1 MSKAKPVRYRFDNFE
16 VDIACKSLYENGVPI
31 PLQEKPFLF
40 LATLLQG
47 EGAVVTRAELSMRLW
62 PDTYVQ
68 VSQGLNAAARKVRMA
83 LKDDAANPRFIETL
97 GSRGYRFICPM
108 ESTPAEDAGRPNRSD
123 DEERT
128 A

>member
-1 MSKAKPVRYRFDNFE
+1 MKTGKSVRYRFDRFE
-16 VDIACKSLYENGVPI
+16 ADIARSVLYENGVPV

-40 LATLLQG
+40 LATLLQSN
-47 EGAVVTRAELSMRLW
+47 GAVVTRDELSRQLW

-68 VSQGLNAAARKVRMA
+68 VNQGLNAAARKVRMA

-108 ESTPAEDAGRPNRSD
+108 ESTPAEDAGRPDRSD
-123 DEERT
+123 DE
-128 A
+128 

>member
-68 VSQGLNAAARKVRMA
+68 VSGTERGSEKSPHGTEGRRGESALHRNVRE
-83 LKDDAANPRFIETL
+83 PRLSIHL
-97 GSRGYRFICPM
+97 PDGINSG
-108 ESTPAEDAGRPNRSD
+108 
-123 DEERT
+123 
-128 A
+128 